1 MEPSSE
7 QGGSADS
14 LEGLLDRLGDVAH
27 HEEVTLSELMDMV
40 GRRSFGS
47 LLLLAGLVTLAPLIG
62 DIPGVPTIL
71 GVFVFLIAT
80 QMLVGMDHF
89 WLPRWV
95 LDRSVKRSHLES
107 AIRWMRSPA
116 RFVDRL
122 LKVRYV
128 TLVDGKAKYA
138 IAIVCL
144 GVAASMPVME
154 VVPFSANAAGVA
166 LTAFG
171 LALIARDGLVAAGA
185 FFVTGAAY
193 LLIAW
198 SM

>member
-1 MEPSSE
+1 MEQSNGKGDGPESI
-7 QGGSADS
+7 
-14 LEGLLDRLGDVAH
+14 EGLLDRLGDVADD
-27 HEEVTLSELMDMV
+27 EEVSLDQLMGMV

-47 LLLLAGLVTLAPLIG
+47 LLLLAGLLTLAPVIG

-71 GVFVFLIAT
+71 GAFVFLIAA
-80 QMLVGMDHF
+80 QMLAGMEHF
-89 WLPRWV
+89 WLPRWL
-95 LDRSVKRSHLES
+95 LDRTVKRSHLES

-116 RFVDRL
+116 RFVDRI

-128 TLVDGKAKYA
+128 ALVDGTAKYA
-138 IAIVCL
+138 IALVCL
-144 GVAASMPVME
+144 GIAASMPVME

-171 LALIARDGLVAAGA
+171 LSLIARDGLLSAGA
-185 FFVTGAAY
+185 FSVTAAAY
-193 LLIAW
+193 VLIAL